1 MSQHIPPS
9 PYPARTACYTAADY
23 GRSAKPARSLLTEL
37 FRLCLTE
44 WAKAAIPGRSIRS
57 RANGTLLGI

>member
-37 FRLCLTE
+37 FRPSLTE
-44 WAKAAIPGRSIRS
+44 WAKAAISGRSIRS
-57 RANGTLLGI
+57 RANGTLSGI